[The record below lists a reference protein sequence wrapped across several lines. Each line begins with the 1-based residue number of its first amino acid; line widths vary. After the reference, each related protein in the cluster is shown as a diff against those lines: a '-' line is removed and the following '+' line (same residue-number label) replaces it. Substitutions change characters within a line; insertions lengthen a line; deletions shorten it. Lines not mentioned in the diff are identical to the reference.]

1 MRYSTAHAATS
12 GSVPFMLR
20 GPKSVRRAIAV
31 AVAGAIGFMP
41 AVISASPAQAAPG
54 SVSLDE
60 TSLEVTEGGR
70 MTFNLTRSAGGA
82 ALDEMPLTWTITSG
96 DNNQA
101 HAGIDENDVRTMS
114 GDLTLPADTTDP
126 YDDQHR
132 TIAVDTIDDRLDE
145 DSEYFTIT
153 ISGAGINDVV
163 GHGTILDNDPAP
175 TYKLV
180 VDDPNPSETT
190 GSVNVT
196 AVLDTPSGKEVTIPV
211 TSSSPTGPGSA
222 KAGQDYTSIAPN
234 TTLTVS
240 AGQTESSPL
249 QVAILDDDLYEE
261 SKQTF
266 SIRGGSSTTVT
277 GTPTVA
283 VNIMDDEQ
291 QPEITVAPTTANEGS
306 PLSFDVALSGPS
318 ERNVTAAWST
328 ADGPGKDMD
337 PSLLTGRG
345 KATAGADYAA
355 GKGTV
360 TFPGVTSNAGPTNTA
375 QTITVQTRTDNIYEQ
390 AEDMHVT
397 LADPTVAKLGA
408 DKEATGGIND
418 RNTPPIVSLL
428 PVNTR
433 IVEGSSGRKAQT
445 FTVKLS
451 GPAGTKIG
459 VDYRTAEVPG
469 PAAPGSIPAKQGE
482 DFIMSSGTLMFNPGE
497 TQKTFTVDIVG
508 DRMYEFVQAEDPNTN
523 LPAED
528 QNGNPIEDYEKFAV
542 ELHSATAVVPD
553 AAAVQAGQQAN
564 PPVTLVAAD
573 STIFSIDDDDAKP
586 TYSVG
591 TATVKEGNDATAV
604 IVPIKLSNPWAATAT
619 FETTVDSLKTTADT
633 GGSAPGMSDYVAPAG
648 TADIPYGADQ
658 GYLYFLVTG
667 DQVYEKDE
675 KVTVAVAPASGSPT
689 ETFFG
694 QISKDAVATITDDDP
709 KPTVTVIDST
719 VEEGDTARIT
729 GLTEGVA
736 QAQTPLN
743 VFVKGGSVKGSA
755 AASPADYV
763 DPGTI
768 SANIPAGA
776 LPGTLVSMGSVDTVD
791 DEIKEPA
798 ETIIVTG
805 YGVGDTATVKDG
817 VITIAA
823 NDGAEPTG
831 PEQPGETP
839 KPTISAPATVTGTG
853 PVSITGK
860 VAANATVE
868 LWGAPISGGELAWIA
883 NTKASAAGAY
893 SFSRS
898 ITQGMRFVTQS
909 QEINSNEARVTV
921 TVAATLTATS
931 PSKGR
936 VAVTVKSN
944 PNAAGRKVVVQRWT
958 GPNTWTNIL
967 VSKANVNGAYAAT
980 TTAPS
985 GVVALRAWVEGDPA
999 KGIVTGWS
1007 AIVRPTIK

>member
-54 SVSLDE
+54 TVTLDE
-60 TSLEVTEGGR
+60 SSLEVTEGGSL
-70 MTFNLTRSAGGA
+70 TFNLTRSAGGA
-82 ALDEMPLTWTITSG
+82 ALDELPLTWTITSG

-114 GDLTLPADTTDP
+114 GDLILPADSTDP
-126 YDDQHR
+126 YDDQR
-132 TIAVDTIDDRLDE
+132 RSITVNTIDDRLDE

-153 ISGAGINDVV
+153 ITGSGINNVV
-163 GHGTILDNDPAP
+163 GYGTILDNDPAP

-180 VDDPNPSETT
+180 VDDPNPSESA

-196 AVLDTPSGKEVTIPV
+196 AVLDAPSGKEVTIPV
-211 TSSSPTGPGSA
+211 SSSSPSGPGSA
-222 KAGQDYTSIAPN
+222 KAGQDYTAIQPN
-234 TTLTVS
+234 TTLTVA

-249 QVAILDDDLYEE
+249 QVAILTDDLYEE
-261 SKQTF
+261 AKQTF
-266 SIRGGSSTTVT
+266 NIRGGSSTTVS

-283 VNIMDDEQ
+283 VNIMDDEE
-291 QPEITVAPTTANEGS
+291 QPEITVAKKTANEGS
-306 PLSFDVALSGPS
+306 PLAFDVSLSGPS
-318 ERNVTAAWST
+318 ERNVTASYST

-337 PSLLTGRG
+337 PTLLTGRG
-345 KATAGADYAA
+345 KATAGADYTAT
-355 GKGTV
+355 KGTV
-360 TFPGVTSNAGPTNTA
+360 TFPGVTTTAGPTNTA
-375 QTITVQTRTDNIYEQ
+375 QTITVQTRTDNIFEQ
-390 AEDMHVT
+390 PEDMHVT

-408 DKEATGGIND
+408 DSVATGGITD
-418 RNTPPIVSLL
+418 QNTAPVVSLL
-428 PVNTR
+428 PVNTK
-433 IVEGSSGRKAQT
+433 IMEGSSGRKAQT

-459 VDYRTAEVPG
+459 VDYGTSEVIPG
-469 PAAPGSIPAKQGE
+469 QDEVAAKQGE
-482 DFIMSSGTLMFNPGE
+482 DFIMTSGTLMFNPGE

-508 DRMYEFVQAEDPNTN
+508 DRMYEYTEDPNN
-523 LPAED
+523 AGVE
-528 QNGNPIEDYEKFAV
+528 NYEKFAV
-542 ELHSATAVVPD
+542 DLHSATALVPN
-553 AAAVQAGQQAN
+553 AADVTAGAN
-564 PPVTLVAAD
+564 ATPPVTLVAAD
-573 STIFSIDDDDAKP
+573 ETIFSIDDDDAKP

-619 FETTVDSLKTTADT
+619 FVTTVDSSKTTADDS
-633 GGSAPGMSDYVAPAG
+633 GSAPGLLDYIRPAG
-648 TADIPYGADQ
+648 TANIAYGADQ
-658 GYLYFLVTG
+658 GYLSFLVTG

-675 KVTVAVAPASGSPT
+675 KVTVAVAPTGPES
-689 ETFFG
+689 EDLFG
-694 QISKDAVATITDDDP
+694 AQTTKDAVVTITDDDP
-709 KPTVTVIDST
+709 KPTVTIIDST
-719 VEEGDTARIT
+719 VEEGDTARIN
-729 GLTEGVA
+729 GVTEGVA

-776 LPGTLVSMGSVDTVD
+776 LPGTTVPIGTVDTVD
-791 DEIKEPA
+791 DDVKEPA
-798 ETIIVTG
+798 ETIVVTG

-831 PEQPGETP
+831 PEQPGEAP
-839 KPTISAPATVTGTG
+839 KPTIMAPATVTGTG

-868 LWGAPISGGELAWIA
+868 LWGAPTSGGELAWIA

-909 QEINSNEARVTV
+909 QEINSAEVRVTV

-936 VAVTVKSN
+936 VAVIVKSN

-967 VSKANVNGAYAAT
+967 VSKANVNGAYTAT

-985 GVVALRAWVEGDPA
+985 GVVALRAWVEGDSD

>member
-54 SVSLDE
+54 TVSLDE
-60 TSLEVTEGGR
+60 TSLEVTEGGS

-82 ALDEMPLTWTITSG
+82 ALDELPLTWTITSG
-96 DNNQA
+96 DGVQG

-114 GDLTLPADTTDP
+114 GDLTLPADSTDP
-126 YDDQHR
+126 YDDQR
-132 TIAVDTIDDRLDE
+132 RSITVNTVDDKLDE

-153 ISGAGINDVV
+153 ISGSGINDVV
-163 GHGTILDNDPAP
+163 GRGSILDNDPAP

-180 VDDPNPSETT
+180 VDDANPSETA
-190 GSVNVT
+190 GSVNVS
-196 AVLDTPSGKEVTIPV
+196 AVLDAPSGKEVTIPIS
-211 TSSSPTGPGSA
+211 SSSPSGPGSA
-222 KAGQDYTSIAPN
+222 KAGQDYTAIAPN

-240 AGQTESSPL
+240 AGQTESSPV
-249 QVAILDDDLYEE
+249 QVSILDDDLYEE
-261 SKQTF
+261 PKQTF

-283 VNIMDDEQ
+283 VNIMDDEE
-291 QPEITVAPTTANEGS
+291 QPEITVAPNTANEGS
-306 PLSFDVALSGPS
+306 PLTFDVALNHPS
-318 ERNVTAAWST
+318 ERNVTATWST

-360 TFPGVTSNAGPTNTA
+360 TFPGVTGNVGAANTA
-375 QTITVQTRTDNIYEQ
+375 QTITVQTRTDNIFEQ

-397 LADPTVAKLGA
+397 LADPTVAKLGVA
-408 DKEATGGIND
+408 KEATGGIND
-418 RNTPPIVSLL
+418 QNTPPVVSLL
-428 PVNTR
+428 PVNTK
-433 IVEGSSGRKAQT
+433 IAEGSSGRKAQT

-459 VDYRTAEVPG
+459 VDYGTRVITTQGVNA
-469 PAAPGSIPAKQGE
+469 AKQGE

-508 DRMYEFVQAEDPNTN
+508 DRMYEFIQAEDGQGQ
-523 LPAED
+523 PAVD
-528 QNGNPIEDYEKFAV
+528 QNGNPVEDYEKFAV
-542 ELHSATAVVPD
+542 DLHSATAFVPD
-553 AAAVQAGQQAN
+553 ATDVSDAAAEN
-564 PPVTLVAAD
+564 PPRVLVASD
-573 STIFSIDDDDAKP
+573 ETIFSIDDDDAKP

-619 FETTVDSLKTTADT
+619 FTTTVDALKTTADT

-658 GYLYFLVTG
+658 GYMYFLVTG

-675 KVTVAVAPASGSPT
+675 KVTVAVEPATGSPT
-689 ETFFG
+689 EDFFG
-694 QISKDAVATITDDDP
+694 AMSKDAVATITDDDP
-709 KPTVTVIDST
+709 KPMVTLIDTS
-719 VEEGDTARIT
+719 VEEGETARIS
-729 GLTEGVA
+729 GVTEGVA

-755 AASPADYV
+755 AASPNDYV

-776 LPGTLVSMGSVDTVD
+776 LPGTLVPIGTVDTVD
-791 DEIKEPA
+791 DEVKEPA

-823 NDGAEPTG
+823 NDGGEPTG

-839 KPTISAPATVTGTG
+839 KPTIVAPATVTGTG

-868 LWGAPISGGELAWIA
+868 LWGAPISGGELAPIA
-883 NTKASAAGAY
+883 NTKASATGAY